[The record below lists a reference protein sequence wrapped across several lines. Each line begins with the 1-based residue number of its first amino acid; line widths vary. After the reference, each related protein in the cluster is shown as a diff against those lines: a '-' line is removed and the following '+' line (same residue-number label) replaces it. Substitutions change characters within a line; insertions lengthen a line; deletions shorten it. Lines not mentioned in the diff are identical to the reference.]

1 MGLNLIMSITTHRNI
16 VTYIS
21 RSSSSLVVPASDSPV
36 ARHTS
41 SNPICRLPWSLK
53 LRPFHPMCEIFWG
66 SKCTPKKL
74 ASHDLV
80 NVSYYFHQ
88 YPLCYLF
95 PKMFSGQIGSTSL
108 TCDPIYPPCACS
120 LTFQAASR
128 THLHLRACKHVLEH
142 ATSCDKVPSLEEFLW
157 LSLWTAGIMLP
168 LRPLTQPHL
177 VSRMSRISGKGP
189 GTNKCW
195 RNETLS
201 KHLEAP

>member
-1 MGLNLIMSITTHRNI
+1 
-16 VTYIS
+16 
-21 RSSSSLVVPASDSPV
+21 
-36 ARHTS
+36 
-41 SNPICRLPWSLK
+41 
-53 LRPFHPMCEIFWG
+53 MCEIFWG

-80 NVSYYFHQ
+80 NMSHYFHQ

-95 PKMFSGQIGSTSL
+95 PKNVLRSNWINFFNLRSNLSTMRLQLDFPSCL
-108 TCDPIYPPCACS
+108 SDLPPPAGLQTRFGTCDIMRQSAQ
-120 LTFQAASR
+120 LGR
-128 THLHLRACKHVLEH
+128 VLV
-142 ATSCDKVPSLEEFLW
+142 AQSIKSAGTC
-157 LSLWTAGIMLP
+157 WTAGIMLP